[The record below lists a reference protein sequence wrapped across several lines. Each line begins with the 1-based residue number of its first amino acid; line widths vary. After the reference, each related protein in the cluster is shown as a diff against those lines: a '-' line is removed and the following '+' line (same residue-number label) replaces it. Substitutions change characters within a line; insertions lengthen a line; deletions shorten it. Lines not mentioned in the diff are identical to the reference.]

1 MLKKMSVVLGAVS
14 ILAAVACGSSG
25 SGQSQDCKDYV
36 ACSYKTGVTSGSLDS
51 SYGPNGSCWTT
62 TSTGDSCTAACKS
75 ANDSFKSTGLGAD
88 AGCTFGM

>member
-14 ILAAVACGSSG
+14 ILAAVACSGGSS
-25 SGQSQDCKDYV
+25 QSQDCKDYV
-36 ACSYKTGVTSGSLDS
+36 ACSYKTGVTAGSLDS
-51 SYGPNGSCWTT
+51 SYGANGSCWQ
-62 TSTGDSCTAACKS
+62 TSSTSDSCTAACKS